1 MSLSSKD
8 RAAYRADDMSG
19 HKFLSPG
26 ERERIMRANLPSP
39 SEIPTVAASKSQSP
53 RRSRLGLRR
62 FLKNQLFALV
72 FGILHGLFSLYIRI
86 RQAFHIVSYQISSIM
101 YYHHGTPEYIRRDV
115 MGLGRRPG
123 HLSAILKA
131 EENQRPKADLDRLIE
146 ETAELAA
153 WCASAEIPMLSV
165 YEKTGILKK
174 HMPRVYE
181 AVIQKF
187 TFYFAGQHP
196 SLSLTSPHKDAC
208 SSPVRVGDG
217 NKYGH
222 LKLHLISAQDGR
234 ESIVDLT
241 RTLAEMSQRGKISPR
256 DISME
261 LVDAELSEGIMP
273 EPDLLILF
281 SPNVELSGYPPW
293 QIRLTEIFCL
303 QDNQEFGY
311 QVFLKA
317 LRKYAS
323 AQMRRGK

>member
-1 MSLSSKD
+1 MPLSAKD
-8 RAAYRADDMSG
+8 RAAYRADDVSG
-19 HKFLSPG
+19 HKFLSPKD
-26 ERERIMRANLPSP
+26 RERIMRANLPSP
-39 SEIPTVAASKSQSP
+39 SEIPTVACTNGQAQ
-53 RRSRLGLRR
+53 RRSRLGIRR
-62 FLKNQLFALV
+62 FLKNQLFLLV
-72 FGILHGLFSLYIRI
+72 FSLLHGLFSLYIRT
-86 RQAFHIVSYQISSIM
+86 RQAFHIVSYQISSIL

-115 MGLGRRPG
+115 MRLDRRPG
-123 HLSAILKA
+123 HLSAILQA

-196 SLSLTSPHKDAC
+196 SLSLTSPNKDAC
-208 SSPVRVGDG
+208 SSPALAGGD
-217 NKYGH
+217 KHGH

-234 ESIVDLT
+234 ESVVDLT

-317 LRKYAS
+317 LRKFAK

>member
-1 MSLSSKD
+1 MPMSARD
-8 RAAYRADDMSG
+8 RAAYRADNASD
-19 HKFLSPG
+19 HKFLSDK
-26 ERERIMRANLPSP
+26 ERERIIRANLPNP
-39 SEIPTVAASKSQSP
+39 NEIPTVAASKAQSQ
-53 RRSRLGLRR
+53 RRSRLGVRR
-62 FLKNQLFALV
+62 FLKTQLYALV
-72 FGILHGLFSLYIRI
+72 FAIMHGLFSLYIRI
-86 RQAFHIVSYQISSIM
+86 RQAIHIVSYQVSSVL
-101 YYHHGTPEYIRRDV
+101 YYHHGTPEYIRRDII
-115 MGLGRRPG
+115 GLGRKPN

-146 ETAELAA
+146 ETSELAA
-153 WCASAEIPMLSV
+153 WCASAEIPMLSI

-181 AVIQKF
+181 AVMQKF

-196 SLSLTSPHKDAC
+196 SLLLTSPHKDAY
-208 SSPVRVGDG
+208 SSPALAGD
-217 NKYGH
+217 KHGH

-303 QDNQEFGY
+303 QDNEGFGY

-317 LRKYAS
+317 LRKFAK
-323 AQMRRGK
+323 AQMRNGK

>member
-1 MSLSSKD
+1 MPISAKD
-8 RAAYRADDMSG
+8 RAAYRADDMAD
-19 HKFLSPG
+19 HKFLSP
-26 ERERIMRANLPSP
+26 RDRDRIMRASLPSP
-39 SEIPTVAASKSQSP
+39 SEIPTVASSKSQSQ
-53 RRSRLGLRR
+53 RRSRLGVRR
-62 FLKNQLFALV
+62 FLKNQLFVLV
-72 FGILHGLFSLYIRI
+72 FSIMHGLFSLYIRI
-86 RQAFHIVSYQISSIM
+86 RQAFHIVSYQISSVL

-115 MGLGRRPG
+115 LKLGRRPG

-181 AVIQKF
+181 AVLQRF

-196 SLSLTSPHKDAC
+196 SLSLTSPHMDAC
-208 SSPVRVGDG
+208 SSPALAG
-217 NKYGH
+217 NKYGQ

-234 ESIVDLT
+234 DSVVDLT

-303 QDNQEFGY
+303 QDNEGFGY

-317 LRKYAS
+317 LRRFS
-323 AQMRRGK
+323 RAQMRHGK

>member
-1 MSLSSKD
+1 MPISARD
-8 RAAYRADDMSG
+8 RAAYRADDALD
-19 HKFLSPG
+19 HKFLTDKD
-26 ERERIMRANLPSP
+26 RDRILHAHLPNP
-39 SEIPTVAASKSQSP
+39 NEIPTVAASKSQSQ
-53 RRSRLGLRR
+53 RRSRLGVRR
-62 FLKNQLFALV
+62 FLKNQLYALV
-72 FGILHGLFSLYIRI
+72 FAILHGLFSLYIRV
-86 RQAFHIVSYQISSIM
+86 RQAIHVVSYQISSVL

-115 MGLGRRPG
+115 VGLGRKPN
-123 HLSAILKA
+123 HLSVILKA

-153 WCASAEIPMLSV
+153 WCASGEIPMLSV
-165 YEKTGILKK
+165 YEKTGLLKK

-181 AVIQKF
+181 AVMQKF

-196 SLSLTSPHKDAC
+196 SLSLSSPHKDAY
-208 SSPVRVGDG
+208 SSPALPGG
-217 NKYGH
+217 KHGH

-261 LVDAELSEGIMP
+261 LIDAELSEGIMP
-273 EPDLLILF
+273 EPDLLVLF

-303 QDNQEFGY
+303 QDNEGFGY

-317 LRKYAS
+317 LRKYS
-323 AQMRRGK
+323 KAQMRHGR

>member
-1 MSLSSKD
+1 MPISSKD
-8 RAAYRADDMSG
+8 RAAYRADGMSD
-19 HKFLSPG
+19 HKFLSPK
-26 ERERIMRANLPSP
+26 EREKIMMAHLPSP
-39 SEIPTVAASKSQSP
+39 NEIPTVAAPKSQSQ
-53 RRSRLGLRR
+53 RRSRLGVRR
-62 FLKNQLFALV
+62 FLKSQLYVFVFA
-72 FGILHGLFSLYIRI
+72 ILHGLFSLYIRI
-86 RQAFHIVSYQISSIM
+86 RQAFHVVSYQISSVL

-115 MGLGRRPG
+115 VGLGRKPN

-153 WCASAEIPMLSV
+153 WCASSAIPTLSI

-181 AVIQKF
+181 AVMQKF

-196 SLSLTSPHKDAC
+196 SLSLTSPHKDAY
-208 SSPVRVGDG
+208 SSPALAG
-217 NKYGH
+217 NKHGQ

-256 DISME
+256 DISVE

-303 QDNQEFGY
+303 QDNEGFGY

-317 LRKYAS
+317 LRKFAR
-323 AQMRRGK
+323 AQMRHGK